1 VAEEDRLRF
10 SSSTVK
16 LACEIIRRGV
26 LTKEELE
33 SILRSEG
40 APREILETARLVYSN
55 MARSKRRGKGA
66 RGSKPS

>member
-1 VAEEDRLRF
+1 MAEEDRLRF
-10 SSSTVK
+10 SSSAVK

-33 SILRSEG
+33 AILRSEG
-40 APREILETARLVYSN
+40 APREILETARLVYS
-55 MARSKRRGKGA
+55 RSKRGGKRA